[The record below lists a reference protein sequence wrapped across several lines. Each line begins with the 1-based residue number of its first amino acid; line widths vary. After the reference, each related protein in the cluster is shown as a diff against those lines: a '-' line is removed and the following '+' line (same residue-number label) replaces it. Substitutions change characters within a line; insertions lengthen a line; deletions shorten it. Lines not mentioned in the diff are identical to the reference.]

1 MSLLPAGSPPPPQLL
16 PRGSIAS
23 PSESMPAPRARESS
37 ITSNGR
43 LRSRA
48 LASLLVLAVIVVLA
62 LARPLFIPLTFAV
75 MLFFLLRPSV
85 RWLTARRIPR
95 PLASAVVLGIVLT
108 GAVFATAELASPAV
122 SWAQRLPNAAR
133 QIEIKSRHLRYPI
146 EHVTRGVQ
154 AVTKLVEVGRP
165 DSVARVDV
173 VRGGIFEGLIS
184 HLAAGFVQVGLAVTA
199 AFFLLVDGD
208 TLLGRLFRLAPALPG
223 NRRVTIVANEIG
235 AKMSRYLGAVTLVNL
250 GLGIVLTIVLA
261 LLGMPNPWLWGLL
274 AAVLTYVPYVGPA
287 VGIGLVTLA
296 AFTTFPTAGQA
307 LMPGLAYF
315 VLATIEGN
323 VVTPLVLG
331 RTFAVRPLVLFVWFA
346 AWTWLWSVP
355 GAILA
360 TPMLMLFKVISDEM
374 PKLPVVAYLIR
385 R

>member
-1 MSLLPAGSPPPPQLL
+1 MIQAESPP
-16 PRGSIAS
+16 RSK
-23 PSESMPAPRARESS
+23 PAPRDSVPPPSARDSS
-37 ITSNGR
+37 ITSHGR
-43 LRSRA
+43 LKSRA
-48 LASLLVLAVIVVLA
+48 LAFLVVLAVAAVLWV
-62 LARPLFIPLTFAV
+62 ARPLFLPLAFAV

-85 RWLTARRIPR
+85 RWLTERRIPR
-95 PLASAVVLGIVLT
+95 SLASTIVLGSVIAL
-108 GAVFATAELASPAV
+108 AVFATTGLASPAI

-146 EHVTRGVQ
+146 EHVSRGVQ
-154 AVTKLVEVGRP
+154 AVTRLVEVGRP
-165 DSVARVDV
+165 DAVARVDV
-173 VRGGIFEGLIS
+173 VRNGVMEGLLTHVVSGI
-184 HLAAGFVQVGLAVTA
+184 VQAGLAVTA
-199 AFFLLVDGD
+199 AFFLLLDGD
-208 TLLGRLFRLAPALPG
+208 ALLGRMFRLVPPLPG
-223 NRRVTIVANEIG
+223 NRRATAVANEVG

-250 GLGIVLTIVLA
+250 GLGIVLALVLA
-261 LLGMPNPWLWGLL
+261 FLGMPNPWLWGLL

-307 LMPGLAYF
+307 IVPGIAYF
-315 VLATIEGN
+315 VLAAIEGN

-346 AWTWLWSVP
+346 VWAWLWSVP

-360 TPMLMLFKVISDEM
+360 TPMLMLFKVICDEF
-374 PKLPVVAYLIR
+374 PRLPVVTYLIR